1 MMDAYIK
8 MSFVLV
14 VYFYLLVMGWSY
26 LVINVYPRLFKFV
39 NKGMAEKEETRI
51 SGMRVLLKLHY
62 KNSYVFKAFN
72 IVFIIAM
79 LIVMYNSIAL
89 TKSIIATGIY
99 LVAHLIYT
107 TVYMLVEYISIRN
120 LD

>member
-1 MMDAYIK
+1 MDAYIK

-51 SGMRVLLKLHY
+51 SGMRVLLKFHFSD
-62 KNSYVFKAFN
+62 SYIFKAFN
-72 IVFIIAM
+72 VLFIIVM
-79 LIVMYNSIAL
+79 LLVMYDHITL
-89 TKSIIATGIY
+89 TKAMIATGIY